1 MYRHQTLSYLMSDKR
16 DHTQLSGF
24 VKTSI
29 KLNCTTRFIV
39 QNEYL
44 YEMSKMSMY
53 FNTPSIGIRKY
64 F

>member
-1 MYRHQTLSYLMSDKR
+1 MYRHQTLSYLISDTKS
-16 DHTQLSGF
+16 HTQLSGF

-29 KLNCTTRFIV
+29 KLNCTTRFII

-44 YEMSKMSMY
+44 YKMSMH